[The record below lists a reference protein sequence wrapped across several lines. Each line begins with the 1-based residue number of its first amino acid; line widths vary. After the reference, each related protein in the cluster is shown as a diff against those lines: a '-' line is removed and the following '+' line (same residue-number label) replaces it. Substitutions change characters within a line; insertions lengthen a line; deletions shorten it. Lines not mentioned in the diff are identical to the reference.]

1 LQDGLIGD
9 PRRCTFKPETLK
21 CQGPDGP
28 NCLTAAQIEAV
39 NRVYSPVKLP
49 NGQIYTQGF
58 PVGHEGG
65 TSGWRAWMT
74 GNEPPTVQR
83 DGTLAFG
90 ARQPSGYN
98 LSEQNMRFLAL
109 DHDEPGFS
117 WRTLQYPNDLPRL
130 KTMTDILSPSDPDL
144 RPFQK
149 RGGKL
154 IMYHGWSDPAIS
166 AYGTLDYHEK
176 VAKAVGGQQQA
187 ETFLRTY
194 FVPGMHHCSGGPGP
208 NTFDMLP
215 VLEDWIER
223 GVAPTRVIASHS
235 TDARVDRTRPL
246 CPHPQVAKYVGTG
259 SIDDAAN
266 FRCEAN

>member
-1 LQDGLIGD
+1 
-9 PRRCTFKPETLK
+9 
-21 CQGPDGP
+21 
-28 NCLTAAQIEAV
+28 
-39 NRVYSPVKLP
+39 
-49 NGQIYTQGF
+49 
-58 PVGHEGG
+58 VGHEGG
-65 TSGWRAWMT
+65 TSGWRAWIT
-74 GNEPPTVQR
+74 GNELPAVQR

-117 WRTLQYPNDLPRL
+117 WRTLQFPNDLPRL
-130 KTMTDILSPSDPDL
+130 KTMTEILSPSDPDL
-144 RPFQK
+144 RAFKK

-259 SIDDAAN
+259 SIDEAAN
-266 FRCEAN
+266 FRCEAP